1 MKKIYYLIAL
11 FVCSTM
17 LLVSCDTTNGPSKKD
32 IENATQLV
40 EAHDAYYST
49 QFVEGVTNDY
59 WMSFTTEDIVIG
71 GDGNPMGTGEFVYLE
86 VFPKTVENNFPAGN
100 YSLAEDA
107 TDGYAWAGWEWDMG
121 PDLGIEEGLF
131 IIPQGC
137 FVYVLE
143 DDELVDT
150 KYILSGYIDIKGT
163 SAEAEVFVDATFND
177 GTKSTY
183 YYKGALKFDDYDAE
197 LGGEAGGEGDD
208 LNWDYEPTTA
218 GEYTAKFDYCEMN
231 NWGDYYGDGID
242 FVDMLLSGTDWNG
255 TFNLSA
261 PLESGENVYGTYT
274 VEAGYKEWTVCPS
287 PGGDYNYDYASFL
300 GTGFEGDVYTVAY
313 YIASGK
319 VIVAKDGIQ
328 FDVVSHYGSKIK
340 GEYKGEVVVADKS
353 AGYGYA
359 PAQSR
364 ENQSRK
370 MIKLVKASVEDMAY
384 VSVLKNRVHK

>member
-1 MKKIYYLIAL
+1 MKKIYYFIAL
-11 FVCSTM
+11 LVCSAM
-17 LLVSCDTTNGPSKKD
+17 MFVACDNGDKPEDKYA
-32 IENATQLV
+32 NATQFTELV
-40 EAHDAYYST
+40 EAYYSAE
-49 QFVEGVTNDY
+49 FVTGVSNDY
-59 WMSFTTEDIVIG
+59 WCSFVTEDIVIG

-86 VFPKTVENNFPAGN
+86 VFPATVNNYFPAGE

-121 PDLGIEEGLF
+121 VDMGLAEGLYL
-131 IIPQGC
+131 IPQGC
-137 FVYVLE
+137 FAYVIE
-143 DDELVDT
+143 DDDLVAT
-150 KYILSGYIDIKGT
+150 KYMKSGTIEIKG
-163 SAEAEVFVDATFND
+163 SAEDAELYVDVVFED
-177 GTKSTY
+177 GTEGTY
-183 YYKGALKFDDYDAE
+183 YYRGKLKFEDYDNPGGST
-197 LGGEAGGEGDD
+197 GGEDGE
-208 LNWDYEPTTA
+208 LSWDYEPTTA

-300 GTGFEGDVYTVAY
+300 CTGFEGDVYTVAY